1 MDFTLNESQQQLQA
15 TMRRFVEREVIPV
28 ASDYEHADAY
38 PDPIVKQMAEMGL
51 FGCILPEAY
60 GGQGVDYISYAIICE
75 ELSRGWMSL
84 AGILNSHLMM
94 GLMTCWYGSEDQRR
108 TYVPAFARGE
118 RRGGLMLTEAN
129 AGSDAAAMR
138 TTAVLEGDTYV
149 VNGSKMFITNAER
162 GNTFLLLAK
171 TDTAMQ
177 PPHRGISAFL
187 LDKSRSGFHVGRQI
201 KKLGYK
207 GLRTCEVVLEDC
219 RLPRDCLIGEEGK
232 GFNYVMSALEVGRIN
247 IAARGV
253 GMARAA
259 FEDSIRYA
267 QQREQFGQPIAN
279 FQAIQIKLAD
289 MATQIEAARLL
300 TYQAAAKKN
309 RGERCDLEAG
319 MAKLFASEICEKAA
333 SEGIQIHGGYGY
345 TEDFAVE
352 RYYRDAKLLS
362 VGEGTNEIQRM
373 VIARRL
379 LELYRL

>member
-1 MDFTLNESQQQLQA
+1 MDFTLNEEQQQLQ
-15 TMRRFVEREVIPV
+15 TMMRRFVDREVIPV
-28 ASDYEHADAY
+28 ASEYEHADAY
-38 PDPIVKQMAEMGL
+38 PEPIVNQMAEMGL
-51 FGCILPEAY
+51 FGCILPTEY
-60 GGQGVDYISYAIICE
+60 GGQGLDYLSYTIICE

-84 AGILNSHLMM
+84 AGVLNSHLMM
-94 GLMTCWYGSEDQRR
+94 CLITYWYGTEAQKQE
-108 TYVPAFARGE
+108 YLPAFARAE

-129 AGSDAAAMR
+129 SGSDAASMQ
-138 TTAVLEGDTYV
+138 TKAVLQGDDYV

-171 TDTAMQ
+171 TDAEVQ
-177 PPHRGISAFL
+177 PQHRGISAFL
-187 LDKSRSGFHVGRQI
+187 LDKSRPGFTVGRNI

-207 GLRTCEVVLEDC
+207 GLRTCEISLDDC
-219 RLPRDCLIGEEGK
+219 HIPRDCLVGEEGQ
-232 GFNYVMSALEVGRIN
+232 GFKYVMSALEVGRLN

-267 QQREQFGQPIAN
+267 QQREQFGQPIAQ
-279 FQAIQIKLAD
+279 FQAIQFKLAD

-300 TYQAAAKKN
+300 TYQAASKKDH
-309 RGERCDLEAG
+309 GQRCDLEAG

-352 RYYRDAKLLS
+352 RYYRDAKLLT
-362 VGEGTNEIQRM
+362 VGEGTSEIQRQ

-379 LELYRL
+379 LELYRV

>member
-94 GLMTCWYGSEDQRR
+94 GLMTCWYGSEDQKR

-162 GNTFLLLAK
+162 GNTFMLLAK
-171 TDTAMQ
+171 TDTAIQ

-362 VGEGTNEIQRM
+362 VGEGTNEIQRI

>member
-94 GLMTCWYGSEDQRR
+94 GLMTCWYGSENQKR

-162 GNTFLLLAK
+162 GNTFMLLAK
-171 TDTAMQ
+171 TDTAIQ

>member
-94 GLMTCWYGSEDQRR
+94 GLMTCWYGSEDQKR

-162 GNTFLLLAK
+162 GNTFMLLAK
-171 TDTAMQ
+171 TDTAIQ